1 MDIEKVLA
9 ERHELL
15 ERLRDSLQEE
25 LLVAELEE
33 AENEN
38 SPEVLRVV
46 FDEIG
51 QDNEEGALGEFFFMP
66 PLSEEDTVQ
75 LFSAV
80 ITIGDSVDKER
91 LPELFK
97 IMSFIN
103 FRIPCGG
110 FCIDEEGE
118 FMLYRLTVPL
128 PAGLGKDQL
137 YDEMNI
143 VLTNA
148 LVSADM
154 YMDLLLKVNEGEDIS
169 PDQF

>member
-15 ERLRDSLQEE
+15 ERLRDSLQKE
-25 LLVAELEE
+25 LLIAELEE
-33 AENEN
+33 AENES

-51 QDNEEGALGEFFFMP
+51 QDNEEGGLGEFFFVP
-66 PLSEEDTVQ
+66 PLSEDDTVQ

-80 ITIGDSVDKER
+80 ITIADEIDAER
-91 LPELFK
+91 LSELYR

-103 FRIPCGG
+103 FRIPCGS

-118 FMLYRLTVPL
+118 YMLYRLTTPL
-128 PAGLGKDQL
+128 PVNLEKDKL

-143 VLTNA
+143 ILTNA
-148 LVSADM
+148 FVSADM
-154 YMDLLLKVNEGEDIS
+154 YMDLLLRANDGEDIS
-169 PDQF
+169 ME

>member
-1 MDIEKVLA
+1 MDIEKTLG

-25 LLVAELEE
+25 LLIAELEE

-51 QDNEEGALGEFFFMP
+51 QDNEEGGLGEFFFVP

-80 ITIGDSVDKER
+80 ITIADEIDKER
-91 LPELFK
+91 LPELYR

-103 FRIPCGG
+103 FRIPCGS
-110 FCIDEEGE
+110 FCIDEEGDY
-118 FMLYRLTVPL
+118 MLYRLTTPL
-128 PAGLGKDQL
+128 PVNLEKDKL

-143 VLTNA
+143 IVANA
-148 LVSADM
+148 FVSADM
-154 YMDLLLKVNEGEDIS
+154 YMDLLLRANDGEDIS
-169 PDQF
+169 ME